1 MFEHLLSPLRVGR
14 LTLPNRVLITAHATN
29 YVDADGLPDERAVH
43 YYAERAAGGAGLMV
57 TGASSVHPSSPRV
70 RGVVNAHDPRVVD
83 AWRSIADAVH
93 ARGGRILVMLTHMG
107 RVGRMP
113 DMRPL
118 VAPSPLMDGSF
129 RQAVPHE
136 LAAREIAELV
146 EAFAAAAGR
155 VRESGMDGI
164 ELQGAHGY
172 LIAQFLSPLSNRRT
186 DRLRGRSRRAGCDSA
201 WRSWTPCAGPPAPT
215 RSWGSGSP
223 PTSWCPAGSG
233 STSRGRS

>member
-1 MFEHLLSPLRVGR
+1 MFTHLLSPIRVGR
-14 LTLPNRVLITAHATN
+14 LALPNRVLITAHATN
-29 YVDADGLPDERAVH
+29 YVDADGLPDARAVH
-43 YYAERAAGGAGLMV
+43 YYAERARGGAGLMV

-70 RGVVNAHDPRVVD
+70 RGVVNAQDARVVP
-83 AWRSIADAVH
+83 AWRAIADAVH
-93 ARGGRILVMLTHMG
+93 AHGGHILVMLTHMG

-136 LAAREIAELV
+136 LGAREIGELV
-146 EAFAAAAGR
+146 EAFAGAARR

-186 DRLRGRSRRAGCDSA
+186 DGYGGDLAGRMRFGLEVVGYFEPPGLRKAS
-201 WRSWTPCAGPPAPT
+201 
-215 RSWGSGSP
+215 
-223 PTSWCPAGSG
+223 
-233 STSRGRS
+233 